1 MAHIGAGAFYGYREM
16 AVVISRHR
24 LGPMPASLPWP
35 RIDPE
40 QMASMESPSFENR
53 TFGREYAE
61 DEFPP
66 AFVMFARGDRFPFMS
81 RHVVLV
87 LKYAAVDLV
96 YTFDGETGL
105 ELRTVTESYRAVEAA
120 QGFMIRNSI
129 PGNRAWWQLIVFR

>member
-1 MAHIGAGAFYGYREM
+1 M
-16 AVVISRHR
+16 
-24 LGPMPASLPWP
+24 
-35 RIDPE
+35 DPV
-40 QMASMESPSFENR
+40 QLATMVSPSFENR

-61 DEFPP
+61 DEFPTD
-66 AFVMFARGDRFPFMS
+66 FVMFARGDRLPFMS

-96 YTFDGETGL
+96 YSFDGVTGL

-120 QGFMIRNSI
+120 QGFMIRNTI